1 MRKFLLQGFLGVHVH
16 LSKFWG
22 GACLFVEML

>member
-16 LSKFWG
+16 LS
-22 GACLFVEML
+22 